1 MVYGRVRANLL
12 GLKAVAD
19 DSPSYIY
26 FVKARDG
33 QTMHRT
39 VESLQEQ
46 QAQRTEAG
54 ARARARP
61 NGKARE
67 EATAGDEELNWDP

>member
-1 MVYGRVRANLL
+1 MGKKL
-12 GLKAVAD
+12 
-19 DSPSYIY
+19 
-26 FVKARDG
+26 
-33 QTMHRT
+33 HRT
-39 VESLQEQ
+39 VASLQEQ